1 MRERER
7 QSGVGRGGGVFNT
20 IDLLEKG
27 ILIYFLIKK
36 IHAQIKVHVL

>member
-27 ILIYFLIKK
+27 ILIYLIKK

>member
-1 MRERER
+1 MRERQR

-27 ILIYFLIKK
+27 ILIYFFF
-36 IHAQIKVHVL
+36 

>member
-1 MRERER
+1 MKERER

-27 ILIYFLIKK
+27 ILIYFFLKKK
-36 IHAQIKVHVL
+36 IQCAKSTCN